1 MRIVTL
7 KDADFNQE
15 FVPSTDIKDINA
27 INAKWDF
34 LFRDPFDS
42 GWNYGNWRWGCYTF
56 KTNSSNRSWMDDH
69 LSHCNVYTMQETSY
83 GSYEEPFSV
92 QSIFANSYYHYGEDV
107 DTFGKVFNPYFLKTL
122 DGKLD
127 AGNYFSIPVY
137 TKKIYVKG
145 FDDFDVVATGWRRN
159 NDNNNPACD
168 VVISSTYYN
177 SASWTGYYSTNLGN
191 AYNDIDKTEIRSEIT
206 NGGIKLKLP
215 YLKDSQINK
224 MFEEVKNT
232 PWEPVLFKLKG
243 STCEIDISACTQKTT
258 YVWKPT
264 KNIAVKVYYD
274 SSKSETHASYFEY
287 LKDHEYIVIPETS
300 SEIVPANALKINN
313 IVFKKE
319 LKDVCT
325 NVNGNYSSYEYGLLY
340 IPNTEK
346 LLQLPALD
354 VAVDIRDQ
362 ITTEVQARKD
372 GDAELLQKIN
382 KEAQDRATAV
392 SNEATARANA
402 DNSLDQKITT
412 EKNDRIKDVDD
423 EENARKKAIEEEAK
437 TRKEEDDK
445 LEDKKLNRYDKDEK
459 IDGVKP
465 DWDEEPTRNS
475 HKAVNSDAV
484 YKMCKNL
491 RLYQANIGKDKIAVA
506 KLKPVDYPFQVTIFS
521 KGEMATFNIH
531 STIMGRALTPG
542 CNLSAKYYM
551 TSDWIYLYFKPAQ
564 GPVSLTISANDSE
577 GMMLTETDKFPEIA
591 TIVPLAK

>member
-34 LFRDPFDS
+34 LFRDPLDY
-42 GWNYGNWRWGCYTF
+42 NQYDYGNWRTAGYIF
-56 KTNSSNRSWMDDH
+56 NYSNNGWMNNH
-69 LSHCNVYTMQETSY
+69 NAHCTSY
-83 GSYEEPFSV
+83 NLNENSIDAYKEPYSV
-92 QSIFANSYYHYGEDV
+92 QCIFANSYHHYGEDV
-107 DTFGKVFNPYFLKTL
+107 DTFGKAFNPYYLKTL

-127 AGNYFSIPVY
+127 LGSYFSIPDY
-137 TKKIYVKG
+137 NKKIYVKG
-145 FDDFDVVATGWRRN
+145 FNEFKIIQSNYRP
-159 NDNNNPACD
+159 DNTNIAYD
-168 VVISSTYYN
+168 LVESSDYYRYHN
-177 SASWTGYYSTNLGN
+177 SDYYYSNLG
-191 AYNDIDKTEIRSEIT
+191 AVFKDIDKTKITEEIT
-206 NGGIKLKLP
+206 EGGFVAYLP

-224 MFEEVKNT
+224 MFEEVKKT
-232 PWEPVLFKLKG
+232 PWEPVLFKVNCGTATLKL
-243 STCEIDISACTQKTT
+243 EALNQKTT
-258 YVWKPT
+258 YIWKPS
-264 KNIAVKVYYD
+264 KNIAVKVPRYD
-274 SSKSETHASYFEY
+274 NNQSSGHIYDYQYFLYTKDMEYVVTPTATTNLHNSTSLKIASIDFSNT
-287 LKDHEYIVIPETS
+287 LKDP
-300 SEIVPANALKINN
+300 
-313 IVFKKE
+313 
-319 LKDVCT
+319 CT
-325 NVNGNYSSYEYGLLY
+325 NVNSNYSSYEHGLLY

-346 LLQLPALD
+346 LLHLPALD

-372 GDAELLQKIN
+372 GDAELLQKID
-382 KEAQDRATAV
+382 KEAQDR
-392 SNEATARANA
+392 SNA
-402 DNSLDQKITT
+402 DDALDQKITT
-412 EKNDRIKDVDD
+412 EKNDRIKDVDN
-423 EENARKKAIEEEAK
+423 EEEARKKAIEEEAK
-437 TRKEEDDK
+437 IRKEEDDK

-459 IDGVKP
+459 VDGVKP

-521 KGEMATFNIH
+521 KGEMATFDIH
-531 STIMGRALTPG
+531 STVMGRALTPG

-577 GMMLTETDKFPEIA
+577 GMVLTETDKFPELA
-591 TIVPLAK
+591 TTVPLAK

>member
-7 KDADFNQE
+7 KDEDFNQE

-34 LFRDPFDS
+34 LFRDPFHSNTDY
-42 GWNYGNWRWGCYTF
+42 NNWRLAHYIFKPTSNNYTWENYN
-56 KTNSSNRSWMDDH
+56 NSYCSTYILNEDNISG
-69 LSHCNVYTMQETSY
+69 YA
-83 GSYEEPFSV
+83 EPFDPEC
-92 QSIFANSYYHYGEDV
+92 IFANYNGSYGANI
-107 DTFGKVFNPYFLKTL
+107 DTFGKAYNPYYIKDL
-122 DGKLD
+122 DEKLS
-127 AGNYFSIPVY
+127 NSRINIPNY

-145 FDDFDVVATGWRRN
+145 FDEFEVISTSYRRN
-159 NDNNNPACD
+159 YNDDTYSVVESKDYYRNNGNN
-168 VVISSTYYN
+168 YN
-177 SASWTGYYSTNLGN
+177 SNLG
-191 AYNDIDKTEIRSEIT
+191 ASFKDIDKTQIRDSVVE
-206 NGGIKLKLP
+206 GGYTIKLP
-215 YLKDSQINK
+215 YLKDSQINA
-224 MFEEVKNT
+224 MFTEIKKK
-232 PWEPVLFKLKG
+232 PWEPVVFKLNAGTITIKIKPFAQ
-243 STCEIDISACTQKTT
+243 EIT

-264 KNIAVKVYYD
+264 KNIAVKIPRYHNDNPANGVYDYQYMCYD
-274 SSKSETHASYFEY
+274 
-287 LKDHEYIVIPETS
+287 KDVEYIVTPKVTS
-300 SEIVPANALKINN
+300 DLLSNKN
-313 IVFKKE
+313 VFKFE
-319 LKDVCT
+319 SISFGNTLKDPCA
-325 NVNGNYSSYEYGLLY
+325 NVNMSNYEYGFMY

-346 LLQLPALD
+346 LLHLPALD

-362 ITTEVQARKD
+362 ITEETRLRQE
-372 GDAELLQKIN
+372 GDTALLQKIN

-392 SNEATARANA
+392 SNEATARTNA

-412 EKNDRIKDVDD
+412 EKNDRIKDVED

-437 TRKEEDDK
+437 IRKEEDDK

-459 IDGVKP
+459 VDGVKP

-521 KGEMATFNIH
+521 KGEMATFDIH
-531 STIMGRALTPG
+531 STVMGRALTPG

-577 GMMLTETDKFPEIA
+577 GMVLTETDKFPELA
-591 TIVPLAK
+591 TTVPLAK